1 MRLCVRNL
9 LQPIKFIA
17 QIIQNVRSKWEAAKK
32 TKERPVYVA
41 GPGKRSNA
49 ELREVLSKW
58 DKGGLAPL
66 TIKQQVCG
74 LRSLFLH
81 RFAGGGGGG
90 EVEMRCTGDVAQASR
105 THLTGSLKRLRG
117 TPNWI

>member
-1 MRLCVRNL
+1 MSGANG
-9 LQPIKFIA
+9 K
-17 QIIQNVRSKWEAAKK
+17 
-32 TKERPVYVA
+32 RPVYVA

-74 LRSLFLH
+74 CALFFLH

-105 THLTGSLKRLRG
+105 THLTGSLNVRAFATLVVYKFMPTMSGNIEAGLEVVR
-117 TPNWI
+117 